1 MKVFNITLFAFF
13 LAGLVFMSASD
24 ARQKQMSVQVR
35 SGPVRTTPSFL
46 GKIISTLS
54 YGDRV
59 DIVEEKTAWSRIR
72 IPGTATSG
80 WIHATALTPKKII
93 LSAGSVDVDQAAT
106 SDELALAGKGFN
118 SQVEGEFRERNRQID
133 FTWIDK
139 MEQFVVSQ
147 AQIRRFIEYGGLKL
161 EGGDK

>member
-1 MKVFNITLFAFF
+1 MKVFNITLFAF
-13 LAGLVFMSASD
+13 LLIGLIFMPASD
-24 ARQKQMSVQVR
+24 AKQKQMSVQVKNG
-35 SGPVRTTPSFL
+35 SVRTTPSFL

-59 DIVEEKTAWSRIR
+59 DIVEEKKAWSRIR
-72 IPGTATSG
+72 IPDTATSG
-80 WIHATALTPKKII
+80 WIHTTALTPKKII

-118 SQVEGEFRERNRQID
+118 KQVEGEFREKNRQID

-147 AQIRRFIEYGGLKL
+147 AQIRRFIEYGGLNP
-161 EGGDK
+161 EGGSQ

>member
-1 MKVFNITLFAFF
+1 MKVIRIILFA
-13 LAGLVFMSASD
+13 LLITGLLFIAVSGAKQ
-24 ARQKQMSVQVR
+24 RQMSVQVKNGQVR
-35 SGPVRTTPSFL
+35 STPSFL
-46 GKIISTLS
+46 GKIVGTLS

-59 DIVEEKTAWSRIR
+59 DIVEEKKAWSRIR

-80 WIHATALTPKKII
+80 WIHTTALTPKKII
-93 LSAGSVDVDQAAT
+93 LSAGSVDVDQTAT

-118 SQVEGEFRERNRQID
+118 KQVEGEFREKNRQID

-147 AQIRRFIEYGGLKL
+147 AQIRRFIEYGDLKP
-161 EGGDK
+161 EGGGK